1 MCASCKREF
10 KTIDDLGVHCKEYHK
25 AEEKSTNDNDENHPK
40 LATINVQD
48 VTIENVDIL
57 PNNVSGK
64 FNNNKCFL
72 KQMCYEQENSHF
84 SHRSINNFS
93 WI

>member
-25 AEEKSTNDNDENHPK
+25 AEDKSTNDIDENQPK
-40 LATINVQD
+40 LSTINVQD
-48 VTIENVDIL
+48 VTIENVNIL

-64 FNNNKCFL
+64 FFALNIL
-72 KQMCYEQENSHF
+72 
-84 SHRSINNFS
+84 
-93 WI
+93 